1 MSENNTQMTTIE
13 KQASLIASQ
22 ATEWLLAD
30 IDKGKIRPLPGYD
43 LGTEIGT
50 AMLKIAQTNDRNG
63 KPALQV
69 CTKESITS
77 AMRDMALQGISMGRD
92 QCYPIVYGNK
102 LQIQRSYF
110 GTIAVFQRM
119 FPHLKV
125 TANVLYEGDDY
136 EYRVDDIYDF
146 TYIANVKSKLENR
159 DKGIVAAYGS
169 IIDTRT
175 RERVYACVMSKHE
188 IDKCWSK
195 AKTKNVQQ
203 DFPQEMSKRTLINRM
218 CKLYVNTCTT
228 VDPSF
233 IEAYIRTTE
242 NEYDE
247 ERPATPSEVDKAKAI
262 RGKSKGLEGLKNLV
276 KADNVED
283 AKAEPVVNTPKSTNS
298 EPLSDSTAKVEEYT
312 IQYESNAQSE
322 DFYDKETGEVFELT
336 NEEIPF

>member
-1 MSENNTQMTTIE
+1 MSENTQITTIE

-22 ATEWLLAD
+22 ATEWLLSD

-50 AMLKIAQTNDRNG
+50 AMLKIAQTNNKEG
-63 KPALQV
+63 KPALVV

-77 AMRDMALQGISMGRD
+77 AMRDMALQGLSMGRN

-125 TANVLYEGDDY
+125 TANVLYNGDDY
-136 EYRVDDIYDF
+136 RYAIDELYDF
-146 TYIANVKSKLENR
+146 TYITDVKSKLENR
-159 DKGIVAAYGS
+159 DKGILAAYGS

-175 RERVYACVMSKHE
+175 RERVYGCVMSKGE
-188 IDKCWSK
+188 IDRCWSK
-195 AKTKNVQQ
+195 ARTKNVQQ
-203 DFPQEMSKRTLINRM
+203 DFPQEMAKRTLINRM
-218 CKLYVNTCTT
+218 CKLYVNTCTS

-233 IEAYIRTTE
+233 MDAYIRTTE

-247 ERPATPSEVDKAKAI
+247 ERPATEEEVVKAKAI

-276 KADNVED
+276 KAEKVED
-283 AKAEPVVNTPKSTNS
+283 VQPSPVVDTPKSCDS
-298 EPLSDSTAKVEEYT
+298 EPSASSEVKVEEYT
-312 IQYESNAQSE
+312 TPASTDAPS
-322 DFYDKETGEVFELT
+322 DLFYDDETGEVYELS